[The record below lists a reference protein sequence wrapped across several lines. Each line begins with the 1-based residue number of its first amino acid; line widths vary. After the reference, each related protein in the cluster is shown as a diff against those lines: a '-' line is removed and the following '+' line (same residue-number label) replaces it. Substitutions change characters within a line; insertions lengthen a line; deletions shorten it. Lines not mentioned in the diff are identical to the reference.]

1 VNVVQ
6 PFAFRGPRRRA
17 SDTVHIGLVNNM
29 PDAALRATELQ
40 FARLLKDASG
50 AVDVRLYFFSFAQI
64 ERGEQARARMEGTY
78 DDAAAIA
85 HAGLDALIVTGAEP
99 IAKELRDEPYWES
112 FMRLTDWAQAN
123 TISTVFSCLAAHAAV
138 LHLDGIARRPF
149 AKKLSGVFACEAAE
163 DSMLTF
169 NIAPGTAVPHS
180 RYNDLPRDAVE
191 SAGYSVHSRLAD
203 GGVNLFTKKMPS
215 HFVFLQGHPEY
226 DETSLGRE
234 YLRDITRYLNAERHD
249 RPAIPENYFDAAT
262 MAALSE
268 TRLGVRNPAL
278 LPRFAEI
285 VNAAIPTQGWR
296 AESVKLFS
304 NWLTLVAA
312 EKARRRVQSA
322 SGIPLSKLRRA

>member
-50 AVDVRLYFFSFAQI
+50 VVEVRLYFFSFAEV

-78 DDAAAIA
+78 ADAAAIP
-85 HAGLDALIVTGAEP
+85 HADLDALIVTGAEP

-112 FMRLTDWAQAN
+112 FTRLTDWARTH

-149 AKKLSGVFACEAAE
+149 AQKLSGVFPCENVE

-169 NIAPGTAVPHS
+169 NIPPGSAMPHS
-180 RYNDLPRDAVE
+180 RYNDLPPEEIE
-191 SAGYSVHSRLAD
+191 SAGYNIVSRLGN
-203 GGVNLFTKKMPS
+203 GGVNIFSRKMPS

-234 YLRDITRYLNAERHD
+234 YLRDIGRYLNAERLD

-278 LPRFAEI
+278 LPRFTEI
-285 VNAAIPTQGWR
+285 VNAAIPMQSWR

-322 SGIPLSKLRRA
+322 RGVPLSKLRRV